1 MGILLQI
8 AVRNLIQA
16 TRRTLLLGSALAA
29 VTMLLVVLLSLS
41 QGITDNMIRSA
52 TALSSGHVNVA
63 GFFKMSSTQSAPIV
77 SDSQKVRAIVEEAVP
92 EAVFV
97 NSRHRGW
104 GKLVS
109 ESGSLQAGFNGIKL
123 DEEPLFKE
131 VVQLA
136 QESEYKDG
144 GRDEVLGDLAGLSEP
159 NTVMIF
165 ASQAKR
171 LEVGVGDALTISTE
185 TLRGNRN
192 TTDVTI
198 VAIGRDM
205 GFLSNWTVFLPTQ
218 TVLDLYAL
226 KPDTTGSIQVFL
238 KDEKQSEAVM
248 ARLRGVLEGQGYTLM
263 EHQAQPFWAKFENV
277 NNEDWTGQKLDLTT
291 WEDEVSYL
299 TWVVR
304 GLDTISFFL
313 ISILVFIIAVGI
325 MNTMVISVR
334 ERTREIGT
342 LRAVGMSRLKVLVM
356 ILFEAL
362 VLGAAAS
369 TAGALAG
376 ALLCL
381 GIDAAG
387 VAVPSD
393 AVRVILL
400 SDTLHLVVVPGQIV
414 TAIVVFTTITG
425 LASLIPAFRAS
436 RLQPITAMQSI

>member
-16 TRRTLLLGSALAA
+16 TRRSLLLGSALAA
-29 VTMLLVVLLSLS
+29 VTLLLIVLLSLS
-41 QGITDNMIRSA
+41 QGITDNMVRSA

-63 GFFKMSSTQSAPIV
+63 GFFKASATQSAPIV
-77 SDSQKVRAIVEEAVP
+77 SDAPPIREIVKKNVPGAVH
-92 EAVFV
+92 V
-97 NSRHRGW
+97 NDRHRGW

-109 ESGSLQAGFNGIKL
+109 ESGSLQAGFNGITL
-123 DEEPLFKE
+123 AEEPLFLE

-136 QESEYKDG
+136 KESEYKEG
-144 GRDEVLGDLAGLSEP
+144 GREEILGDIQKLAEP
-159 NTVMIF
+159 NTVMLF

-171 LEVGVGDALTISTE
+171 LEVGVGDALTITTE

-192 TTDVTI
+192 TTDVTV
-198 VAIGRDM
+198 VAIARDM
-205 GFLSNWTVFLPTQ
+205 GFLSNWTVFFPKETI
-218 TVLDLYAL
+218 LDLYAL
-226 KPDTTGSIQVFL
+226 KPETTGSVQIFL
-238 KDEKQSEAVM
+238 EDEAQSEATM
-248 ARLRGVLEGQGYTLM
+248 AALRGVLEKEGYTVM
-263 EHQAQPFWAKFENV
+263 DHQAQPFWAKFENV

-334 ERTREIGT
+334 ERTKEIGT
-342 LRAVGMSRLKVLVM
+342 LRAVGMSRWKVLVM
-356 ILFEAL
+356 ILMEAL
-362 VLGAAAS
+362 VLGFLAS
-369 TAGALAG
+369 SAG
-376 ALLCL
+376 ALLGAALCAGL
-381 GIDAAG
+381 DAA
-387 VAVPSD
+387 ALQVPSD
-393 AVRVILL
+393 AVRIILL

-414 TAIVVFTTITG
+414 TAIVVFTMITG
-425 LASLIPAFRAS
+425 VASLIPAFRAS

>member
-1 MGILLQI
+1 MGILFQI
-8 AVRNLIQA
+8 AVRNLIA
-16 TRRTLLLGSALAA
+16 AKRRSAMLGSALAA
-29 VTMLLVVLLSLS
+29 VTLLLVVLLSLS

-63 GFFKMSSTQSAPIV
+63 GFFKMSATQSAPIV
-77 SDSQKVRAIVEEAVP
+77 SDAPRIREIVKENVPGAVH
-92 EAVFV
+92 V
-97 NSRHRGW
+97 NARHRGW

-109 ESGSLQAGFNGIKL
+109 ESGSLQAGFNGIVL
-123 DEEPLFKE
+123 AEEPLFSE

-136 QESEYKDG
+136 KESEYKEG
-144 GRDEVLGDLAGLSEP
+144 GRDEVIGDLSGLSQP
-159 NTVMIF
+159 GSVLIF

-171 LEVGVGDALTISTE
+171 LEVGVGDALTITTE

-192 TTDVTI
+192 TTDVTV

-205 GFLSNWTVFLPTQ
+205 GFLSNWSVFLPRETI
-218 TVLDLYAL
+218 LDLYGL
-226 KPDTTGSIQVFL
+226 KPETTGSVQIFL
-238 KDEKQSEAVM
+238 EDEAQSEATM
-248 ARLRGVLEGQGYTLM
+248 AHLRGVLEAEGFILM
-263 EHQAQPFWAKFENV
+263 EHQAVPFWAKFENV

-313 ISILVFIIAVGI
+313 IAILVFIIAVGI

-342 LRAVGMSRLKVLVM
+342 LRAVGMPRVKVLWM
-356 ILFEAL
+356 ILIEAL
-362 VLGAAAS
+362 VLGAVAS
-369 TAGALAG
+369 SVGALAG
-376 ALLCL
+376 AALCL
-381 GIDAAG
+381 GIDAAA
-387 VAVPSD
+387 VEVPSD

-400 SDTLHLVVVPGQIV
+400 SDTLHLVVVPRQIA
-414 TAIVVFTTITG
+414 TAIVVFTAITG
-425 LASLIPAFRAS
+425 LASLVPAFRAS